1 MLALWSTLN
10 KVAFS
15 GIKIGS
21 PRWTSAPFEPLQT
34 TVSQLDS
41 SWMFSGVNE
50 LISAGLSATQLVDKE
65 QNLSQQ
71 IAALAA
77 ELEDQQVG
85 SYFNIHMCSFQ

>member
-1 MLALWSTLN
+1 
-10 KVAFS
+10 
-15 GIKIGS
+15 
-21 PRWTSAPFEPLQT
+21 
-34 TVSQLDS
+34 
-41 SWMFSGVNE
+41 MFSGVNE

-85 SYFNIHMCSFQ
+85 SYLNIHMCSFQ